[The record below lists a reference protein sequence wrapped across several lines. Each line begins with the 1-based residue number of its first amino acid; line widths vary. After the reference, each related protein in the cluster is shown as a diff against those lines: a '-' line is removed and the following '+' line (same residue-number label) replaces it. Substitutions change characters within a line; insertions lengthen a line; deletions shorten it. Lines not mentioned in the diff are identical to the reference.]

1 MSDELDD
8 VHLAR
13 LARQHARESIAA
25 LVLAIRTADDLRI
38 KVTAAL
44 GLLDRAYGRAAPG
57 RLPEVEYHVTTEDLE
72 RVIARMERELKI
84 KRGDGSG

>member
-1 MSDELDD
+1 MSDELDE

-38 KVTAAL
+38 TVTAAL
-44 GLLDRAYGRAAPG
+44 GLLDRAYGRPAQG
-57 RLPEVEYHVTTEDLE
+57 QLPQVEYYMNTQDLD
-72 RVIARMERELKI
+72 RMIARLERELKT